1 MKRPGNR
8 GFTLIEA
15 VITIAILA
23 IIGAVMVPIIS
34 NNIQSARFTRAN
46 SDVNNLGKAIVQF
59 RKDTSHWPVY
69 RAAGNPMQLLFSDRD
84 ADNNGVPDE
93 SAIPATWSSI
103 PSAQRLS
110 LEFHLVNFHMDIL
123 GVSRGASPDG
133 LPSWNGPY
141 LSKTVP
147 DPWGNAYVVNSYW
160 LYTDA
165 DPSTTQFDALN
176 VYVLSAGPGRPAA
189 IETPFNGVP
198 PADSDDITFR
208 VQ

>member
-1 MKRPGNR
+1 
-8 GFTLIEA
+8 
-15 VITIAILA
+15 
-23 IIGAVMVPIIS
+23 MVPIIS

-46 SDVNNLGKAIVQF
+46 SDVSTLGKAIVQF
-59 RKDTSHWPVY
+59 RKDTATWPVY
-69 RAAGNPMQLLFSDRD
+69 RSAGNPRQLLFSDRD
-84 ADNNGVPDE
+84 ADNNGVPDT
-93 SAIPATWSSI
+93 STVPATWNTYVPGGS
-103 PSAQRLS
+103 LS
-110 LEFHLVNFHMDIL
+110 LEHNLVNNSSGIY
-123 GVSRGASPDG
+123 SRGPRADG
-133 LPSWNGPY
+133 LPCWNGPY
-141 LSKTVP
+141 LSETVP